1 MSLYEQ
7 SHSTLG
13 EMAQSSNDKH
23 YELPS
28 IVSDRSDDFDAN
40 QLDDSKTMQDF
51 EASPPQSVPQL
62 LLIPSLRGH
71 MSTEGLSVVC

>member
-40 QLDDSKTMQDF
+40 QLDDSKVDD
-51 EASPPQSVPQL
+51 ALYRSS
-62 LLIPSLRGH
+62 LIDMSL
-71 MSTEGLSVVC
+71 SFV